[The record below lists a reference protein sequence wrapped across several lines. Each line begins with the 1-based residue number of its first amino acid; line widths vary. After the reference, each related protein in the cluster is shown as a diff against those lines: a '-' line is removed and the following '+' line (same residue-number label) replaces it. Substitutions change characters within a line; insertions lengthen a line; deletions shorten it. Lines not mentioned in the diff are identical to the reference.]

1 MSAQAD
7 TLAHATCEECGD
19 PFTRAPGES
28 WKRRCLSCWKASP
41 AAKKA
46 ARDKLAQ
53 LTAELAE
60 VRAERDRLR
69 LRVLALELDGQR
81 AKPEGIPPEMLR
93 RLVRLCHPD
102 RHGQSKAANQATAW
116 LLAQRASRG
125 RTKA

>member
-1 MSAQAD
+1 MTHDD
-7 TLAHATCEECGD
+7 TLERATCEECGD
-19 PFTRAPGES
+19 TFIRAPGES
-28 WKRRCLSCWKASP
+28 WKRLCLSCWKATP

-60 VRAERDRLR
+60 TRAERDRLR
-69 LRVLALELDGQR
+69 LRVLTLEHADT
-81 AKPEGIPPEMLR
+81 PPPIPPEMLR

-102 RHGQSKAANQATAW
+102 RHGGSEAANEATAW

-125 RTKA
+125 RAKA